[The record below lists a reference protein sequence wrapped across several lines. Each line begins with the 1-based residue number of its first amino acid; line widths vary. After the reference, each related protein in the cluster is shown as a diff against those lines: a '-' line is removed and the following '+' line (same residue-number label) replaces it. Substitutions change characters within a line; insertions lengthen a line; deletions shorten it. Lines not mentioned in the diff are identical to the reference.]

1 MADGSRRRSWVGV
14 SLIGLAG
21 VLVLTGVAYAVFGT
35 QADATAGNAATSPEV
50 TGSVSQLPARQLG
63 KSGLPLPRFVS
74 LKTDRV
80 NVRRGPSSEHGVSW
94 VFNRRELPV
103 EIVAEFDH
111 WRRVRDADG
120 EEGWIYQSLLA
131 GRRTA
136 MVAPWRKDNNV
147 TMMNA
152 PAKDAATVAL
162 VRGGVI
168 GRINTC
174 DGDWCSLSVAGYE
187 GWIEQAMLWGVY
199 PGEYIR

>member
-1 MADGSRRRSWVGV
+1 MSV
-14 SLIGLAG
+14 IGLVA
-21 VLVLTGVAYAVFGT
+21 VLVLSGVAYALFGT
-35 QADATAGNAATSPEV
+35 QTDATARNALASPET
-50 TGSVSQLPARQLG
+50 TGSTSQLPDRQLG

-120 EEGWIYQSLLA
+120 EEGWIYQSLLT

-147 TMMNA
+147 SMLTA
-152 PAKDAATVAL
+152 PSKTAAKVAFI
-162 VRGGVI
+162 RGGVI
-168 GRINTC
+168 GRINSC
-174 DGDWCSLSVAGYE
+174 NGDWCSLNVDGYE

-199 PGEYIR
+199 PGEFIK